1 MSEKGKPFLRYLLK
15 GLGFLGAFAFFTLTS
30 LYFLQNK
37 MLYPTGTPI
46 QYPE

>member
-1 MSEKGKPFLRYLLK
+1 MSEGKPFLRYLLK

-30 LYFLQNK
+30 LYLLQNK